1 MLGVCEYMMIQYD
14 GIATEWVDERS
25 EDSSS
30 KSSKNESK
38 IQTRTPR
45 GVKQDRHLAGPGN
58 AREHRQ

>member
-1 MLGVCEYMMIQYD
+1 MIQYD

-45 GVKQDRHLAGPGN
+45 GVKQDRHLAGLGN